1 METQTMNKRID
12 MHGILPD
19 SQKLHTYLKIR
30 IYSDL
35 DRCAQHIKRPESCQK
50 NIYTIKINFT
60 GKLSWPAFKQNWWV
74 GVCVLEKWQR
84 IKVLSTS
91 YVTRIR
97 LTLIS
102 SKPSNTAQI
111 LKGSIGKMKSQ
122 RQKCFVSIIFLRM
135 VSIIFL
141 RRVPFQSLVSCVN
154 VTSSMYL

>member
-1 METQTMNKRID
+1 MNKRID

-35 DRCAQHIKRPESCQK
+35 DRCAQHIKRLESCQK
-50 NIYTIKINFT
+50 NIY
-60 GKLSWPAFKQNWWV
+60 KQNLFYREAELASFQIELVGW

-102 SKPSNTAQI
+102 SKTLQH
-111 LKGSIGKMKSQ
+111 GSDFE
-122 RQKCFVSIIFLRM
+122 RF
-135 VSIIFL
+135 
-141 RRVPFQSLVSCVN
+141 
-154 VTSSMYL
+154 Y